1 MGIVDKAVK
10 RLEELERAGVAVPR
24 ELAGL
29 GPSDGRQDPS
39 ADLRGVVRK
48 GQATPVSAIRRV
60 PVDSVG
66 AGGEGLPLGAA
77 VPAARQALHIS
88 VTIDL
93 AHLERSGYLVPTS
106 RRTLLAEEFRHLK
119 RPLLNNAR
127 SPGGGKGRHAEIM
140 VTSALPE
147 EGKTFF
153 AINLAMSLAAEVDTA
168 VLLVDA
174 DVVRPSVLKRLGIQ
188 ADKGLLDVLVDPR
201 LNVSDIILQT
211 NVPKLSILAAGAGND
226 RATELLA
233 SNAMDLLLGQLAD
246 RYPDHVIVF
255 DAPPLL
261 LTNEAKV
268 LASRVGQVVVVV
280 EASKTPRD
288 VVAQAFAA
296 VEQCPVVLSVL
307 NKAPESATPLGYG
320 YYYG

>member
-10 RLEELERAGVAVPR
+10 RLAELERAGVPVPR

-29 GPSDGRQDPS
+29 APTNGQQSRDDDSGAAP
-39 ADLRGVVRK
+39 K

-60 PVDSVG
+60 PAEAVDEG
-66 AGGEGLPLGAA
+66 AR
-77 VPAARQALHIS
+77 AARQERIS
-88 VTIDL
+88 VSIDL
-93 AHLERSGYLVPTS
+93 AQLERSGYLVPTS
-106 RRTLLAEEFRHLK
+106 RRTLLAEEFRHIK
-119 RPLLNNAR
+119 RPLLDNAR
-127 SPGGGKGRHAEIM
+127 GPGAGNGRHAEIM

-153 AINLAMSLAAEVDTA
+153 AINLAMSLASEVDTA

-174 DVVRPSVLKRLGIQ
+174 DVVRPSVLQRLGVQ
-188 ADKGLLDVLVDPR
+188 ADKGLLDVLIDPG
-201 LNVSDIILQT
+201 LDVSDIILQT
-211 NVPKLSILAAGAGND
+211 NVPKLSILASGARND

-233 SNAMDLLLGQLAD
+233 SRAMDALLGQLAE
-246 RYPDHVIVF
+246 RYPNHVIVF

-268 LASRVGQVVVVV
+268 LASRVGQVLLVV
-280 EASKTPRD
+280 EASKTPRA

-296 VEQCPVVLSVL
+296 VEHCPVVLSVL
-307 NKAPESATPLGYG
+307 NKAPESAAPLGYG

>member
-1 MGIVDKAVK
+1 MSIVDKAVK
-10 RLEELERAGVAVPR
+10 RLEELERAGVAVPTV
-24 ELAGL
+24 E
-29 GPSDGRQDPS
+29 P
-39 ADLRGVVRK
+39 
-48 GQATPVSAIRRV
+48 TPVSAIRRV
-60 PVDSVG
+60 SIAADAAGEVG
-66 AGGEGLPLGAA
+66 RSASLAA
-77 VPAARQALHIS
+77 VAPPAARHERNAVS
-88 VTIDL
+88 IDL
-93 AHLERSGYLVPTS
+93 AQLERSGYLAPS
-106 RRTLLAEEFRHLK
+106 SNRSMLAEEFRHIK

-127 SPGGGKGRHAEIM
+127 SPGAGNGRHAEIM
-140 VTSALPE
+140 VTSALSE
-147 EGKTFF
+147 EGKTFL
-153 AINLAMSLAAEVDTA
+153 AINLAMSMAAEVDTA

-174 DVVRPSVLKRLGIQ
+174 DVVRPSILQRLGIQ
-188 ADKGLLDVLVDPR
+188 ADKGLLDVLMDPA
-201 LNVSDIILQT
+201 LEVSDLVLQT
-211 NVPKLSILAAGAGND
+211 NVPKLSILAAGTRSD

-233 SNAMDLLLGQLAD
+233 SNAMDGLLDTLAE

-268 LASRVGQVVVVV
+268 LASRVGQVVLVV

-307 NKAPESATPLGYG
+307 NKAPESATSVGYG